1 MAISYVGEQERV
13 DTNVSSYSL
22 TKSDVVEGNLMVAV
36 LITSDEGNHSVTDD
50 ASWTKATNVL
60 TANELN
66 TDRTIKFYVYYK
78 RYTGLNTR
86 ELAVTFSESI
96 SAVYGNIL
104 EFSGQG
110 SITGTISD
118 DSAYDSGGVGDLDIQ
133 TDVLDLVTA
142 DGICLGI
149 GVYLNTSTG
158 VTEPTLTFKTNTTAD
173 FTDIMSYF
181 NSSFNGDSIKVAA
194 AMKQITADQRID
206 LYQNDNELMGLIGM
220 IIGNSNTGDGCMLGI
235 AL

>member
-1 MAISYVGEQERV
+1 
-13 DTNVSSYSL
+13 
-22 TKSDVVEGNLMVAV
+22 
-36 LITSDEGNHSVTDD
+36 
-50 ASWTKATNVL
+50 
-60 TANELN
+60 
-66 TDRTIKFYVYYK
+66 
-78 RYTGLNTR
+78 
-86 ELAVTFSESI
+86 
-96 SAVYGNIL
+96 
-104 EFSGQG
+104 
-110 SITGTISD
+110 
-118 DSAYDSGGVGDLDIQ
+118 
-133 TDVLDLVTA
+133 
-142 DGICLGI
+142 LGI